1 LPEESL
7 DRLEA
12 LLRATGRRP
21 AVPED
26 RAARVA
32 TVAREH
38 WRSEIRQHAR
48 RRRAWLGA
56 SVAAAIGLAAG
67 VAIWQRG
74 DRPAP
79 LPVAEYAARVEVV
92 QDSAW
97 AQTTTTAAPLP
108 LGRGDEVNAGSEL
121 ATAERG
127 RLALR
132 LATGHSVRLDARTRV
147 SVLSDR
153 VIALTHGAVYVD
165 SASPSGAAAGFVEI
179 RTPLGSIRDVGTQFE
194 VRWLTTSLRVRVR
207 EGKIA
212 LDGAGT
218 SVEVEAGH
226 ELELGENGRI
236 VTREWTASE
245 AGLEWIGGVTPPFPL
260 EGRSLQQFLEWIA
273 RERGLQLRFAS
284 PDVASA
290 APEIRLNGS
299 IDGMTLDEALESVLL
314 TCRMAHR
321 VDGGTLLIQSSRE
334 PSER

>member
-21 AVPED
+21 AVPGD

-32 TVAREH
+32 AVAREH
-38 WRSEIRQHAR
+38 WRSEIGRHAR
-48 RRRAWLGA
+48 RRRAWWSA
-56 SVAAAIGLAAG
+56 SLAAAIALAAG
-67 VAIWQRG
+67 AVWQRG
-74 DRPAP
+74 DRPVP
-79 LPVAEYAARVEVV
+79 LPATGHAARVEVV

-97 AQTTTTAAPLP
+97 TQTTSTAAPLP
-108 LGRGDEVNAGSEL
+108 LGRGDEVNVGSEL

-132 LATGHSVRLDARTRV
+132 LASGHSVRLDARTRV
-147 SVLSDR
+147 SVVSDR

-194 VRWLTTSLRVRVR
+194 VRWLTSSLRVRVR

-212 LDGAGT
+212 LEGAGT
-218 SVEVEAGH
+218 SVEVNAGH
-226 ELELGENGRI
+226 ELELGEKGRI
-236 VTREWTASE
+236 VNRGWSASE
-245 AGLEWIGGVTPPFPL
+245 GLDWIGSVTPPFSL
-260 EGRSLQQFLEWIA
+260 EGRSLQQFLHWIA

-284 PDVASA
+284 PDVASS
-290 APEIRLNGS
+290 APGILLNGS
-299 IDGMTLDEALESVLL
+299 IEGMTLDEALESVLL
-314 TCRMAHR
+314 TCRMSHR
-321 VDGGTLLIQSSRE
+321 VDGETLLIQSSRD
-334 PSER
+334 SAER